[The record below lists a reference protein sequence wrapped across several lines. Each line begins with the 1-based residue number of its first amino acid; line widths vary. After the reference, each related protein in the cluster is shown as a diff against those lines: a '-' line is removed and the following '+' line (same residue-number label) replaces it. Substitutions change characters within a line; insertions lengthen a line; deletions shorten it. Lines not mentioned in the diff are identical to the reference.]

1 MASET
6 TTTTVAEVIERE
18 AYAAS
23 VLYFDAALGLKDF
36 VTVKDISADPTL
48 VGRFPIYDSVSA
60 TAIAEAT
67 DFTTNSAVDTTGTVD
82 VTVSEHAIKFTIT
95 DLSNQASRDT
105 LYSAAGREASI
116 VGQMGAQALAQRL
129 DKDIAALFSGFNSS
143 TGDATAGITSTLLMT
158 AIYTLDINNIP
169 VSPRII
175 ALNPFQ
181 WKSLAPTFDDASA
194 YGAQGQEV
202 VRTGRVAQLYGCT
215 VFQSNNVGT
224 ATISSSTDWAG
235 AVFHPSAIAV
245 AHKALANFEV
255 ERDASLRAFEV
266 VATGVWGE
274 AEYRGGATT
283 SGRGGAGVLLYS
295 NSTVA

>member
-1 MASET
+1 MADT

-23 VLYFDAALGLKDF
+23 VLYFDANLGLKDF
-36 VTVKDISADPTL
+36 VTVKDISGDPTL
-48 VGRFPIYDSVSA
+48 VARFPIYDSVSA

-67 DFTTNSAVDTTGTVD
+67 DFTTNSALDTTGTVD
-82 VTVSEHAIKFTIT
+82 VTISEHIIKFTIT
-95 DLSNQASRDT
+95 DLSQNAARDT

-129 DKDIAALFSGFNSS
+129 DQDISALFSAFNSS
-143 TGDATAGITSTLLMT
+143 TGDYSAGITSTLLMS

-169 VSPRII
+169 VSPRTI
-175 ALNPFQ
+175 ALHPFQ
-181 WKSLAPTFDDASA
+181 WKSLAPVFDDAA
-194 YGAQGQEV
+194 VFGAQGQEI
-202 VRTGRVAQLYGCT
+202 VRSGRIAQLYGCA
-215 VFQSNNVGT
+215 VFQTSNIAT
-224 ATISSSTDWAG
+224 ATISSSTDWTG

-266 VATGVWGE
+266 VGTGVWGE

-295 NSTVA
+295 NSTVV